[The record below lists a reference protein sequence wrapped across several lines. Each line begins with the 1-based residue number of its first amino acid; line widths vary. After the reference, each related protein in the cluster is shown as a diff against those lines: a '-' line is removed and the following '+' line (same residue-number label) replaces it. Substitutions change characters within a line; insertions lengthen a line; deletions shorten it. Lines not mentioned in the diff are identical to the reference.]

1 MNPNEFLATADR
13 LAQGGTE
20 GDWRSAI
27 SRAYYSVFHEFRSFF
42 LTQGL
47 DLGRGGQCHFN
58 LYAGLFNCGIPSV
71 APLGSRVD
79 DLRVN
84 RVTADYD
91 LAGTILSETQSS
103 RQHLAA
109 RSAGQRRAAGFGLNF
124 LAQAAS
130 ALARAG

>member
-1 MNPNEFLATADR
+1 MNPNEFLETSER

-27 SRAYYSVFHEFRSFF
+27 SRAYYSVFHQFRNFF
-42 LTQGL
+42 LAQGL

-58 LYAGLFNCGIPSV
+58 LYAALFNCGIPSF

-84 RVTADYD
+84 RVAADYD
-91 LAGTILSETQSS
+91 LVTPADQAW
-103 RQHLAA
+103 AA
-109 RSAGQRRAAGFGLNF
+109 ATVAE
-124 LAQAAS
+124 
-130 ALARAG
+130 ARAVLADFLTLLQSIPPTQLVAGAHST